1 MNIITPPVRAYETP
15 AAEMIP
21 LMAEKS
27 FCQSNIKDYPN
38 NPIIEEEDDNNN

>member
-1 MNIITPPVRAYETP
+1 MKFITPPQRGYLTP
-15 AAEMIP
+15 VAEVFP
-21 LMAEKS
+21 LSVEQS